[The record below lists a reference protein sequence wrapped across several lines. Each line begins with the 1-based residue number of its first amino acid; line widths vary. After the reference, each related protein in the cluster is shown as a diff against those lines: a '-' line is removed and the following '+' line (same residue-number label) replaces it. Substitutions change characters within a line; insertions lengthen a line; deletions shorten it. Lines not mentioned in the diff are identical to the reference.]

1 MKQGIDMSAGGR
13 QFPGIAVVFF
23 GEERTGRQKN
33 SGECDV
39 IFADL

>member
-23 GEERTGRQKN
+23 GEENTGRQKKN
-33 SGECDV
+33 QENVMLYD
-39 IFADL
+39 DL